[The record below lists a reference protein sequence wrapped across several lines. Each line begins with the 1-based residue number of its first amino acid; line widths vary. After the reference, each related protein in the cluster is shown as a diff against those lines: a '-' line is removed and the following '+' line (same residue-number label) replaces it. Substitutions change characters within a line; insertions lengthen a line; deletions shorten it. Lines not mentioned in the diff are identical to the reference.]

1 MDTKKI
7 VFCRTAWMKYYSGL
21 ASDDVATGGGKYVDA
36 HNGDCGEVTNFLD
49 YNDCCY
55 GYVQPTGS
63 RLSLEKVEK
72 EAKNKDYIKDVT
84 VIWVAKNPDG
94 SGMKIVGWYENAVM
108 FRNCRFIDD
117 VNLEPL
123 GVKGMYYYFTA
134 SVEDCY
140 LLNEDQRT
148 FTIPSASIAGKGMGM
163 GQSNIWYADDP
174 KTKADL
180 IPKVMAFIEDFKKAN
195 PGMVLPTEMLLDD
208 IEICIEDKGQTV
220 EQLMKIADEHPGN
233 EVDYLEA
240 LYSVNLAVKKERSY
254 RTLMSKAN
262 LLSFHMYYNA
272 AKEVYKAALMEKP
285 GDQVCQEE
293 IFFINARTYKDTE
306 AVFLG
311 EKLWK
316 EFKSEKILYPMATIY
331 ADQHDFDKALTY
343 AALIAN
349 SKDKEIN
356 KYKNE
361 AYQYIDDVR
370 KSVQSGNK

>member
-1 MDTKKI
+1 METKKI

-21 ASDDVATGGGKYVDA
+21 AFDDVATGGGKYVDA

-55 GYVQPTGS
+55 GYVKPTGA

-72 EAKNKDYIKDVT
+72 EAKNKDFIDEVT

-108 FRNCRFIDD
+108 FRHCQYIDD
-117 VNLEPL
+117 ANLSPL
-123 GVKGMYYYFTA
+123 GVEGLSYYFTA
-134 SVEDCY
+134 AAADCY
-140 LLNEDQRT
+140 LLNEEQRT
-148 FTIPSASIAGKGMGM
+148 FTVPSATAAGKGMGM
-163 GQSNIWYADDP
+163 GQSNIWYAEDP
-174 KTKADL
+174 KMKATF
-180 IPKVMAFIEDFKKAN
+180 IPKVAAFIEDFKKAN

-208 IEICIEDKGQTV
+208 LETCVEDKGQTV
-220 EQLMKIADEHPGN
+220 AQLMKIADEHPGN
-233 EVDYLEA
+233 EVHFLEA

-262 LLSFHMYYNA
+262 LLNFHMYYDA

-293 IFFINARTYKDTE
+293 IFFINAVTYKDTE

-316 EFKSEKILYPMATIY
+316 EFKSERILYAMAKIY
-331 ADQHDFDKALTY
+331 ADQHSFDQALTY
-343 AALIAN
+343 AAFLAN
-349 SKDKEIN
+349 SKDKEI
-356 KYKNE
+356 KKFKNE
-361 AYQYIDDVR
+361 IYEYIDDVR
-370 KSVQSGNK
+370 KTVQSSNK